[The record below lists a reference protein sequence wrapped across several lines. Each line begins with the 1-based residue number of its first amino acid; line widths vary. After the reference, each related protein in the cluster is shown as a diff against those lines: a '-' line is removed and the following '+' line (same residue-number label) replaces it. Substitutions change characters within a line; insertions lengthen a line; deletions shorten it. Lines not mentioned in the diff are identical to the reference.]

1 MEKVSFVLGAL
12 LKHENEQKKKISHA
26 CKEKD
31 LSLSKYSCKK
41 TIKKDTFDVCNE
53 MEDQI
58 TMVSKVAFTKKTL
71 LTIDF
76 TAT

>member
-58 TMVSKVAFTKKTL
+58 TMVSRVAFTKKTP
-71 LTIDF
+71 
-76 TAT
+76 